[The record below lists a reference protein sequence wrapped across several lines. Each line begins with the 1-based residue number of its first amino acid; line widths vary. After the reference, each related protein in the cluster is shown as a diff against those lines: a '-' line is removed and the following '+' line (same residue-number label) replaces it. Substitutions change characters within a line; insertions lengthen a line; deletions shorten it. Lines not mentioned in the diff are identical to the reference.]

1 MLTPGSRIGPY
12 EVAGQIGEGGMGV
25 VYRATAAILL
35 VAALLAQSPALAHH
49 SITGQFDVSKMTTL
63 RGTIARVDWI
73 NPHVYVVLDVK
84 DARGVVTTWELST
97 IPLAMLRKA
106 GITKERLR
114 GTPGEVV
121 TMVVH
126 PALNGRQRGWV
137 SKITYPDGKFYALF
151 E

>member
-1 MLTPGSRIGPY
+1 MIRRAIA
-12 EVAGQIGEGGMGV
+12 VA
-25 VYRATAAILL
+25 APAWLL
-35 VAALLAQSPALAHH
+35 AALLAPPPALAHH
-49 SITGQFDVSKMTTL
+49 SITGQFDVSKTTTL

-73 NPHVYVVLDVK
+73 NPHVYVLLDVT
-84 DARGVVTTWELST
+84 DAAGAVTSWELST

-114 GTPGEVV
+114 GQPGEIV
-121 TMVVH
+121 TVVVH
-126 PALNGRQRGWV
+126 PALNGRRRGWV

>member
-1 MLTPGSRIGPY
+1 MIRRSITAIVATLLT
-12 EVAGQIGEGGMGV
+12 GV
-25 VYRATAAILL
+25 
-35 VAALLAQSPALAHH
+35 LAQFSALAHH
-49 SITGQFDVSKMTTL
+49 AITGQFDVSKMTTL

-73 NPHVYVVLDVK
+73 NPHVYVLLDVR
-84 DARGVVTTWELST
+84 DAKGVVTTWELST

-106 GITKERLR
+106 GITRERLR
-114 GTPGEVV
+114 GKPGDVV

-126 PALNGRQRGWV
+126 PALNGKRRGWV

>member
-1 MLTPGSRIGPY
+1 LKCTS
-12 EVAGQIGEGGMGV
+12 
-25 VYRATAAILL
+25 AIAIVWLAVLL
-35 VAALLAQSPALAHH
+35 GQSPALAHH
-49 SITGQFDVSKMTTL
+49 SIAGQFDVSKTTTL
-63 RGTIARVDWI
+63 RGTISRVDWI
-73 NPHVYVVLDVK
+73 NPHVYVLLDVT
-84 DARGVVTTWELST
+84 DATGVVTTWELST

-114 GTPGEVV
+114 GKAGDVV

-126 PALNGRQRGWV
+126 PALNGRRRGWV